1 MFIYDLKN
9 TKDKHLSV
17 CVTAD
22 SRCAISCTKLM
33 RRNLQILYCNPFT
46 DRTALCGCNQLCP
59 YTQSS
64 LLFRITSLSYHIFLG
79 KSTPHPSSAIF
90 TIICT
95 AFSIEE
101 TGMYSYGPWKLC
113 PPANKLGQGKPI

>member
-1 MFIYDLKN
+1 MFIIQ
-9 TKDKHLSV
+9 KDKHLSV

-64 LLFRITSLSYHIFLG
+64 LLFLIVSYFDYYEPILSYLFRKVNPACQFCNFYNHLYCFFHRRNRNIFIW
-79 KSTPHPSSAIF
+79 SMEIMSS
-90 TIICT
+90 C
-95 AFSIEE
+95 E
-101 TGMYSYGPWKLC
+101 
-113 PPANKLGQGKPI
+113 